1 MALEALREHRT
12 LNGLASEHG
21 VHPTQVS
28 AWKRRALESLCAFFE
43 GGVRVD
49 RQELKRQ
56 GSELVEQIDRLKMEL
71 EWLKK
76 VRGSALEHRRQLSG
90 PAAEL
95 SPSKPR
101 ELLGAGRRGWC
112 YQPQGGSAGNL
123 ALMRALDPLS

>member
-21 VHPTQVS
+21 VHTTQVS

-49 RQELKRQ
+49 RQALKRQ

-76 VRGSALEHRRQLSG
+76 CGVLRSSI
-90 PAAEL
+90 
-95 SPSKPR
+95 
-101 ELLGAGRRGWC
+101 GA
-112 YQPQGGSAGNL
+112 N
-123 ALMRALDPLS
+123 